1 MKNSIINRQF
11 RYKNINSWVF
21 ILAVNVIVYLSIQLF
36 SNIVYYTSLVP
47 LYVYFKHYYWQ
58 FFTYMF
64 THASFWHLL
73 SNMFALFVF
82 APVIERKIG
91 TGEFLLFYILVG
103 VLSGIASYFTYWY
116 SGMYYTVLLGASGA
130 IYGLMFLFTMLF
142 PEAVLLIFG
151 LIPIR
156 APLLILIYFFIDFFG
171 MFSTDGVAHLV
182 HLYGLLFALLYSV
195 IRMRM
200 NPLKKWG
207 LL

>member
-11 RYKNINSWVF
+11 KYRNINSWLF
-21 ILAVNVIVYLSIQLF
+21 IAAVNIGVYLAVQIY
-36 SNIVYYTSLVP
+36 SNFVYYTSLVP
-47 LYVYFKHYYWQ
+47 LYVYFRHYYWQ

-73 SNMFALFVF
+73 SNMFVLFVF
-82 APVIERKIG
+82 APVIEHRIG
-91 TGEFLLFYILVG
+91 TGEFLLFYLLVG
-103 VLSGIASYFTYWY
+103 VLSGVLSYFTYWY

-142 PEAVLLIFG
+142 PEAVLLVFG

-156 APLLILIYFFIDFFG
+156 APLLILIYFLIDFFG

-182 HLYGLLFALLYSV
+182 HLYGLLVALLYSV

>member
-1 MKNSIINRQF
+1 
-11 RYKNINSWVF
+11 
-21 ILAVNVIVYLSIQLF
+21 
-36 SNIVYYTSLVP
+36 
-47 LYVYFKHYYWQ
+47 
-58 FFTYMF
+58 MF
-64 THASFWHLL
+64 V
-73 SNMFALFVF
+73 LFVF
-82 APVIERKIG
+82 APVIEHRIG
-91 TGEFLLFYILVG
+91 TGEFLLFYLLVG
-103 VLSGIASYFTYWY
+103 VLSGVLSYFTYWC

-142 PEAVLLIFG
+142 PEAVLLVFG

-156 APLLILIYFFIDFFG
+156 APLLILIYFLIDFFG

-182 HLYGLLFALLYSV
+182 HLYGLLVALLYSV

>member
-21 ILAVNVIVYLSIQLF
+21 ILAVNVIVYLAIQLF

-103 VLSGIASYFTYWY
+103 VLSGVASYFTYWY

-182 HLYGLLFALLYSV
+182 HLYGLLFALIYSV

>member
-11 RYKNINSWVF
+11 RYKNINSWAF

-103 VLSGIASYFTYWY
+103 VLSGVASYFTYWY

>member
-11 RYKNINSWVF
+11 KYRNINSWLF
-21 ILAVNVIVYLSIQLF
+21 IVAVNIGVYLAVQIY
-36 SNIVYYTSLVP
+36 SNFVYYTSLVP
-47 LYVYFKHYYWQ
+47 LYVYFRHYYWQ

-73 SNMFALFVF
+73 SNMFVLFVF
-82 APVIERKIG
+82 APVIEHRIG
-91 TGEFLLFYILVG
+91 TGEFLLFYLLVG
-103 VLSGIASYFTYWY
+103 VLSGVLSYFTYWY

-142 PEAVLLIFG
+142 PEAVLLVFG

-156 APLLILIYFFIDFFG
+156 APLLILIYFLIDFFG

-182 HLYGLLFALLYSV
+182 HLYGLLVALLYSV

>member
-11 RYKNINSWVF
+11 KYRNINSWLF
-21 ILAVNVIVYLSIQLF
+21 IVAVNIGVYLAVQIY
-36 SNIVYYTSLVP
+36 SNFVYYTSLVP
-47 LYVYFKHYYWQ
+47 LYVYFRHYYWQ

-73 SNMFALFVF
+73 SNMFVLFVF
-82 APVIERKIG
+82 APVIEHRIG
-91 TGEFLLFYILVG
+91 TGEFLLFYLLVG
-103 VLSGIASYFTYWY
+103 VLSGVLSYFTYWC

-142 PEAVLLIFG
+142 PEAVLLVFG

-156 APLLILIYFFIDFFG
+156 APLLILIYFLIDFFG

-182 HLYGLLFALLYSV
+182 HLYGLLVALLYSV

>member
-11 RYKNINSWVF
+11 KYRNINSW
-21 ILAVNVIVYLSIQLF
+21 ILIVAINAAVYLAIQIY
-36 SNIVYYTSLVP
+36 SNLVYYTSLVP
-47 LYVYFKHYYWQ
+47 LYIHFKHYYWQ

-73 SNMFALFVF
+73 SNLFALFVF

-91 TGEFLLFYILVG
+91 TGEFLLFYLLVG
-103 VLSGIASYFTYWY
+103 LLSGVASYFTYWY

-130 IYGLMFLFTMLF
+130 IYGLLFLFTLLF
-142 PEAVLLIFG
+142 PEAVLLVFG
-151 LIPIR
+151 IIPIR
-156 APLLILIYFFIDFFG
+156 APLLILIYFFIDFFS
-171 MFSTDGVAHLV
+171 MFSSDGVAHLV

-200 NPLKKWG
+200 NPLKRWG

>member
-103 VLSGIASYFTYWY
+103 VLSGVASYFTYWY

-182 HLYGLLFALLYSV
+182 HLYGLLFALIYSV

>member
-21 ILAVNVIVYLSIQLF
+21 ILAINVIVYLAIQIF

-47 LYVYFKHYYWQ
+47 LYIYFKHYYWQ

-73 SNMFALFVF
+73 SNMFVLFVF
-82 APVIERKIG
+82 APVIERRIG
-91 TGEFLLFYILVG
+91 TSEFLLFYLIVG
-103 VLSGIASYFTYWY
+103 VLSGVLSYFTYWY

-151 LIPIR
+151 MIPIR

-182 HLYGLLFALLYSV
+182 HLYGLLVALLYSV

>member
-11 RYKNINSWVF
+11 KYRNINSWLF
-21 ILAVNVIVYLSIQLF
+21 IVAVNIGVYLAVQIY
-36 SNIVYYTSLVP
+36 SNFVYYTSLVP
-47 LYVYFKHYYWQ
+47 LYVYFRHYYWQ

-73 SNMFALFVF
+73 SNMFVLFVF
-82 APVIERKIG
+82 APVIEHRIG
-91 TGEFLLFYILVG
+91 TGEFLLFYLLVG
-103 VLSGIASYFTYWY
+103 VLSGVLSYFTYWY

-142 PEAVLLIFG
+142 PEAVLLVFG

-156 APLLILIYFFIDFFG
+156 APLLILIYFLIDFFA

-182 HLYGLLFALLYSV
+182 HLYGLLVALLYSV

>member
-11 RYKNINSWVF
+11 KYRNINSWLF
-21 ILAVNVIVYLSIQLF
+21 IAAVNIGVYLAVQIY
-36 SNIVYYTSLVP
+36 SNFVYYTSLVP
-47 LYVYFKHYYWQ
+47 LYVYFRHYYRQ

-73 SNMFALFVF
+73 SNMFVLFVF
-82 APVIERKIG
+82 APVIEHRIG
-91 TGEFLLFYILVG
+91 TGEFLLFYLLVG
-103 VLSGIASYFTYWY
+103 VLSGVLSYFTYWY

-142 PEAVLLIFG
+142 PEAVLLVFG

-156 APLLILIYFFIDFFG
+156 APLLILIYFLIDFFG

-182 HLYGLLFALLYSV
+182 HLYGLLVALLYSV

>member
-11 RYKNINSWVF
+11 KYRNKNSWVV
-21 ILAVNVIVYLSIQLF
+21 IIAINLAVYIAIQIF
-36 SNIVYYTSLVP
+36 PSIVYYTSLVP
-47 LYVYFKHYYWQ
+47 PYVYFRHYYWQ
-58 FFTYMF
+58 FFSYMF

-91 TGEFLLFYILVG
+91 TSEFLLFYILVG
-103 VLSGIASYFTYWY
+103 VLSGVASFFTYWY

-130 IYGLMFLFTMLF
+130 IYGLLFLFTMLF
-142 PEAVLLIFG
+142 PEAVLLVFG
-151 LIPIR
+151 IIPIR

-171 MFSTDGVAHLV
+171 MFSSDGVAHLV
-182 HLYGLLFALLYSV
+182 HLYGLLFALFYSV

-200 NPLKKWG
+200 NPLKKWR
-207 LL
+207 LI

>member
-103 VLSGIASYFTYWY
+103 VLSGVASYFTYWY

-130 IYGLMFLFTMLF
+130 IYGLMFLFTLLF

>member
-11 RYKNINSWVF
+11 RYKNINSWAF

-103 VLSGIASYFTYWY
+103 VLSGVASYFTYWY

-130 IYGLMFLFTMLF
+130 IYGLMFLFTLLF

-182 HLYGLLFALLYSV
+182 HLYGLLFALIYSV

>member
-182 HLYGLLFALLYSV
+182 HLYGLLFALIYSV

>member
-11 RYKNINSWVF
+11 RYKNINSWAF
-21 ILAVNVIVYLSIQLF
+21 ILAVNVIVYLGVQLF

-47 LYVYFKHYYWQ
+47 LYIYFKHYYWQ

-73 SNMFALFVF
+73 SNMFVLFVF

-91 TGEFLLFYILVG
+91 TGEFLLFYLLVG
-103 VLSGIASYFTYWY
+103 VLSGVASYFTYWY

-182 HLYGLLFALLYSV
+182 HLYGLLFALLYSI